1 METITLKPP
10 RTKKVRPSNGSR
22 QQRQKTTHHAGLWLL
37 PWGYPPTIAITGMLI
52 FMDFCWK

>member
-37 PWGYPPTIAITGMLI
+37 PWAYPPTIAITGMLI